1 MSVRSMSSLHRATA
15 ARCPRSRGVLPLF
28 VAAVGTVAV
37 VAAVTGC
44 ATSTDPAVVSAVRA
58 AVAGQLRVPVTI
70 SRCHKVVLAP
80 QAQFVCYGVDSAH
93 RNSEGF
99 ATAVRVTR
107 VAPLRL
113 QTWTTAS
120 LQLECRKIGWPGQ
133 AFAKFDPAMCVDVP

>member
-15 ARCPRSRGVLPLF
+15 ARRPRGRGVLPLF
-28 VAAVGTVAV
+28 AAVGTVAV

-93 RNSEGF
+93 RNS
-99 ATAVRVTR
+99 
-107 VAPLRL
+107 
-113 QTWTTAS
+113 
-120 LQLECRKIGWPGQ
+120 
-133 AFAKFDPAMCVDVP
+133 